1 MAQWQIG
8 ARAGVRRMTRTKTI
22 CTALLGAALVFP
34 VSLALAQTP
43 PPGLYPPAPQVKK
56 DGTALR
62 IEDYASLPFSSLR
75 LEGPYPPK
83 FEPRGQLGKSN
94 MLISEPAG
102 APQAAA
108 RLFVVEQNGILY
120 LMDKKSR
127 AFTPYIDFGRIYAR
141 FNTDPNLGMGV
152 VSMAF
157 DPEYAKNGKFYTVHT
172 ENPRR
177 TDDPQPP
184 GNAAMPA
191 LDLSQHKVTPQ
202 FTVPAGVTLY
212 ESIVTEWRDTNI
224 GNSTFEG
231 TARELMRIGTN
242 FARHPVG
249 DLLFNPLAKPGDAD
263 YGNLYISTGDGE
275 AGERAGVTHPVPQR
289 LDALPGKI
297 LRITPDI
304 TLRPQDKL
312 AASGQYRI
320 PSTGA
325 NANPF
330 VNVPTA
336 LGEIYAYGL
345 RNPHRIFWDAP
356 TNTLLANDIGDQAW
370 EEINI
375 IVKGGNYGW
384 GEREGQEHRFTGGPN
399 GARTASQID
408 PQPPHPSPD
417 TLVVDGLDQPV
428 KPIYPV
434 ATFSHRDGLA
444 VGSGYVYRGKLMPQM
459 VGKYLFTDIA
469 SGRLFYTDLK
479 EMLDARATTPV
490 KVAQINEIQIVYQGP
505 GEEAKGAV
513 NRRMFDIVADAF
525 VRKGG
530 VRSSNCVLP
539 DGSSGPKG
547 LITCGG
553 RGQGKDPDG
562 IPWGGG
568 RADVRLAID
577 GDGELYLMSK
587 GDGMI
592 RKLTSVVAPPTR

>member
-1 MAQWQIG
+1 MGQWQIG
-8 ARAGVRRMTRTKTI
+8 VCTFLQAGK
-22 CTALLGAALVFP
+22 L
-34 VSLALAQTP
+34 LALAAGSMWVINAAQAQ
-43 PPGLYPPAPQVKK
+43 YPPAPQIRK
-56 DGTALR
+56 DGTALK
-62 IEDYASLPFSSLR
+62 IDDYASLPLSSLR
-75 LEGPYPPK
+75 LEGPYPSV

-94 MLISEPAG
+94 MLISEPAA
-102 APQAAA
+102 APQAAV
-108 RLFVVEQNGILY
+108 RVFVVEQNGILY
-120 LMDKKSR
+120 WLDKKSR
-127 AFTPYIDFGRIYAR
+127 AFTPYIDFGKIYAR
-141 FNTDPNLGMGV
+141 FNTDPNLGMGL

-157 DPEYAKNGKFYTVHT
+157 DPDYAKNGKFYTVHT

-177 TDDPQPP
+177 KDDAQAPR
-184 GNAAMPA
+184 NAAMPS
-191 LDLSQHKVTPQ
+191 LDLSLHKVTPP

-212 ESIVTEWRDTNI
+212 ESIVTEWRDTNV
-224 GNSTFEG
+224 GNGTFEG

-242 FARHPVG
+242 YARHPVG
-249 DLLFNPLAKPGDAD
+249 DLLFNPLAKAGDAD

-330 VNVPTA
+330 VNVPVA

-345 RNPHRIFWDAP
+345 RNPHRIFWDTA

-384 GEREGQEHRFTGGPN
+384 GEREGQELRFTGGPN

-408 PQPPHPSPD
+408 PQPPHPAPD
-417 TLVVDGLDQPV
+417 MLVVDGLDQPV
-428 KPIYPV
+428 KPLSPV
-434 ATFSHRDGLA
+434 ATFSHRDGIA
-444 VGSGYVYRGKLMPQM
+444 IGSGYVYRGKLMPQM
-459 VGKYLFTDIA
+459 VGKYLFTDIS

-479 EMLDARATTPV
+479 EMLDARATTPA
-490 KVAQINEIQIVYQGP
+490 KIAQINEIQIVFDG
-505 GEEAKGAV
+505 GGGDAAKGAV

-530 VRSSNCVLP
+530 VRSKNCVLP
-539 DGSSGPKG
+539 DGSSGPDG

-562 IPWGGG
+562 TPWGGG

-592 RKLTSVVAPPTR
+592 RRLAAVVTPPPAVR

>member
-1 MAQWQIG
+1 MAQWQTVT
-8 ARAGVRRMTRTKTI
+8 RAAMRAKMLFA
-22 CTALLGAALVFP
+22 ALLGLWMALTV
-34 VSLALAQTP
+34 VQAVAQAP
-43 PPGLYPPAPQVKK
+43 YPPAPQIKK
-56 DGTALR
+56 DGTALK
-62 IEDYASLPFSSLR
+62 IEDYASLPLSSLR
-75 LEGPYPPK
+75 LEGPYPAV
-83 FEPRGQLGKSN
+83 FDPRGQLGKSN

-108 RLFVVEQNGILY
+108 RFFVVEQNGILY
-120 LMDKKSR
+120 LLDKKSR
-127 AFTPYIDFGRIYAR
+127 AFTPYIDFGKIYAR
-141 FNTDPNLGMGV
+141 FNTDPNLGMGL

-157 DPEYAKNGKFYTVHT
+157 DPDYAKNGRFYTVHT

-177 TDDPQPP
+177 KDDPQAPR
-184 GNAAMPA
+184 NAAMSS
-191 LDLSQHKVTPQ
+191 LDLSLHKVTPQ

-212 ESIVTEWRDTNI
+212 ESIVTEWRDSNI
-224 GNSTFEG
+224 GNGSFEG

-304 TLRPQDKL
+304 ALRPQDKL

-330 VNVPTA
+330 INVPIA
-336 LGEIYAYGL
+336 HGEIYAYGL
-345 RNPHRIFWDAP
+345 RNPHRISWDAP
-356 TNTLLANDIGDQAW
+356 TNTLFANDIGDQAW
-370 EEINI
+370 EEINV

-384 GEREGQEHRFTGGPN
+384 GEREGQELRFTGGPN
-399 GARTASQID
+399 GARTATQID
-408 PQPPHPSPD
+408 PQPPQPSPD

-428 KPIYPV
+428 KPLYPV
-434 ATFSHRDGLA
+434 ATFSHRDGIA
-444 VGSGYVYRGKLMPQM
+444 IGSGYVYRGKLMPQM
-459 VGKYLFTDIA
+459 VGKYFFTDIS
-469 SGRLFYTDLK
+469 SGRVFYTDLK
-479 EMLDARATTPV
+479 EMLDARATTPA
-490 KVAQINEIQIVYQGP
+490 KIAQINEIQIVYQGP
-505 GEEAKGAV
+505 GEDAKGAV
-513 NRRMFDIVADAF
+513 KRRMFDIVADAF

-530 VRSSNCVLP
+530 VRSKNCVLP
-539 DGSSGPKG
+539 DGSSNAEGV
-547 LITCGG
+547 ITCGG

-562 IPWGGG
+562 TPWGGG
-568 RADVRLAID
+568 RADVRFAVD

-592 RKLTSVVAPPTR
+592 RKLTAVVAAPPAR

>member
-1 MAQWQIG
+1 MIG
-8 ARAGVRRMTRTKTI
+8 IIPSARLAKGI
-22 CTALLGAALVFP
+22 ALLTVLAACGH
-34 VSLALAQTP
+34 AAAQF
-43 PPGLYPPAPQVKK
+43 PPAPQIKK
-56 DGTALR
+56 DGTALN
-62 IEDYASLPFSSLR
+62 IEDYASLPLSSLR
-75 LEGPYPPK
+75 LEGPYPAV
-83 FEPRGQLGKSN
+83 FDPRGQLGKSN
-94 MLISEPAG
+94 MLIAEPAG

-120 LMDKKSR
+120 LLDKKTR
-127 AFTPYIDFGRIYAR
+127 AFTPYIDFGKIYAR

-157 DPEYAKNGKFYTVHT
+157 DPDYAKNGKFYTVHT

-177 TDDPQPP
+177 KDPQVP
-184 GNAAMPA
+184 GNAAMPS
-191 LDLSQHKVTPQ
+191 LDLSLHKVTPQ

-212 ESIVTEWRDTNI
+212 ESIVTEWRDSNI
-224 GNSTFEG
+224 GNGSFEG

-304 TLRPQDKL
+304 ALRPQDKL

-330 VNVPTA
+330 VNVPIA
-336 LGEIYAYGL
+336 HGEIFAYGL
-345 RNPHRIFWDAP
+345 RNPHRISWDAP

-370 EEINI
+370 EEINV

-384 GEREGQEHRFTGGPN
+384 GEREGQELRFTGGPN

-428 KPIYPV
+428 KPLYPV
-434 ATFSHRDGLA
+434 ATFSHRDGIA
-444 VGSGYVYRGKLMPQM
+444 IGSGYAYRGKLMPQM
-459 VGKYLFTDIA
+459 VGKYFFTDIA
-469 SGRLFYTDLK
+469 SGRVFYTDLK
-479 EMLDARATTPV
+479 EMLDARATTPA
-490 KVAQINEIQIVYQGP
+490 KIAKINEIQIVYQGP

-513 NRRMFDIVADAF
+513 NRRMFDVVADAF

-530 VRSSNCVLP
+530 VRSKNCVLP
-539 DGSSGPKG
+539 DGSSNAEGV
-547 LITCGG
+547 ITCGG

-562 IPWGGG
+562 TPWGGG
-568 RADVRLAID
+568 RADVRLAVD
-577 GDGELYLMSK
+577 GEGELYLMSK

-592 RKLTSVVAPPTR
+592 RKLISVVTPPPR

>member
-1 MAQWQIG
+1 MRRTLSDARRGAVIAFCNACLTGLAITLSSAQAQ
-8 ARAGVRRMTRTKTI
+8 
-22 CTALLGAALVFP
+22 FP
-34 VSLALAQTP
+34 P
-43 PPGLYPPAPQVKK
+43 KPEIRK
-56 DGTALR
+56 DGTALQ
-62 IEDYASLPFSSLR
+62 IEDYASLPYSSLR
-75 LEGPYPPK
+75 LEGPYPAPLDM
-83 FEPRGQLGKSN
+83 RGQLGKSN
-94 MLISEPAG
+94 MLISEPA
-102 APQAAA
+102 ASPQAAA

-120 LMDKKSR
+120 MLDKKTR
-127 AFTPYIDFGRIYAR
+127 AFTPYIDFGKLFPR
-141 FNTDPNLGMGV
+141 FNTDPNLGMGL
-152 VSMAF
+152 VSMVF
-157 DPEYAKNGKFYTVHT
+157 DPAYAKNGRFYTVHT

-177 TDDPQPP
+177 KEAPQAPDP
-184 GNAAMPA
+184 AAMPS
-191 LDLSQHKVTPQ
+191 LDLSQHKLTPQ

-212 ESIVTEWRDTNI
+212 ESIVTEWRDSNI
-224 GNSTFEG
+224 GNATFEG

-312 AASGQYRI
+312 AASGHYRI

-330 VNVPTA
+330 VNVPIA
-336 LGEIYAYGL
+336 HGEIFAYGL
-345 RNPHRIFWDAP
+345 RNPHRITWDAP
-356 TNTLLANDIGDQAW
+356 PDTLLANDIGDQAW

-384 GEREGQEHRFTGGPN
+384 GEREGQELRFTGGPN
-399 GARTASQID
+399 GARTASQVN
-408 PQPPHPSPD
+408 PQPPHPAPD

-428 KPIYPV
+428 QPLYPV
-434 ATFSHRDGLA
+434 ATFSHRDGIA
-444 VGSGYVYRGKLMPQM
+444 IGSGYVYRGKLMPQM

-479 EMLDARATTPV
+479 EMRDARATTPA
-490 KVAQINEIQIVYQGP
+490 KIAQIHEIQIVYRSPVADTQ
-505 GEEAKGAV
+505 GAV

-525 VRKGG
+525 VRKQG
-530 VRSSNCVLP
+530 VRSGNCVLP
-539 DGSSGPKG
+539 DGSSNDKG
-547 LITCGG
+547 VITCGG
-553 RGQGKDPDG
+553 RGQGNDPDG
-562 IPWGGG
+562 VPWGGG
-568 RADVRLAID
+568 RADVRLAVD

-592 RKLTSVVAPPTR
+592 RKLTAVVAPPAH